1 MRKMKVSGAG
11 SPGAT
16 SSGPGH
22 HLALKGRVSAEKG
35 FTLVELLLVLMILAL
50 IGGLVLPGL
59 IGRAEGAKVKA
70 AASQVNR
77 LAMGVESYYLDTG
90 QTPESLQ
97 ELVEE
102 SGNVTGWNGPYV
114 KASAL
119 KDPWGRDYEY
129 VFPGEHGEFDLFSLG
144 ADGQP
149 GGEGKNADINNWE

>member
-1 MRKMKVSGAG
+1 MLKTNI
-11 SPGAT
+11 T
-16 SSGPGH
+16 STGINRTLPSLSSLP
-22 HLALKGRVSAEKG
+22 LVRRSARLFNGG

-77 LAMGVESYYLDTG
+77 LAMGVESFYLDTG

-97 ELVEE
+97 QLVEDP
-102 SGNVTGWNGPYV
+102 GNAAGWNGPYV
-114 KASAL
+114 KASSL

-129 VFPGEHGEFDLFSLG
+129 VYPGEHGEFDLFSLG

-149 GGEGKNADINNWE
+149 GGDGKNADINNWE